1 MKSKVI
7 LLVATILVCRLHAA
21 DETKP
26 LRRPADAAIR
36 PGLAQGGAGN
46 GLVTFERVL
55 TDEQRQK
62 MRELMQEKGGDL
74 RQNAQRVVQLRR
86 ELNEAVFAGKAD
98 EKLIKEKAD
107 EIAKLDAEQL
117 RARMTALSKIA
128 ATFTPEQREK
138 VKEMGEQ
145 MRAARPGL
153 GAGARDGEFPRKVA
167 AGCATA
173 AREMI
178 CD

>member
-7 LLVATILVCRLHAA
+7 LLAATMLVCRLNAA
-21 DETKP
+21 DEAKP
-26 LRRPADAAIR
+26 LRRPPEAANR
-36 PGLAQGGAGN
+36 PGLVQGGAGN
-46 GLVTFERVL
+46 GLVAFERVL

-62 MRELMQEKGGDL
+62 LRESMQEQGADL
-74 RQNAQRVVQLRR
+74 RQNAQKVMQLRR

-128 ATFTPEQREK
+128 ATFTSEQREK
-138 VKEMGEQ
+138 IKEMGEQ

-153 GAGARDGEFPRKVA
+153 GAGARDGEAPRKVEPA
-167 AGCATA
+167 APPPP
-173 AREMI
+173 EK
-178 CD
+178 